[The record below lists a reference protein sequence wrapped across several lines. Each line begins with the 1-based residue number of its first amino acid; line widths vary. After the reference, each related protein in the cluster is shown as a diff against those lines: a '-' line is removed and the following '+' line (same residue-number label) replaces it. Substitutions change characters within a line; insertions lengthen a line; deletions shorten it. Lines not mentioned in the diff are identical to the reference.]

1 MKKFHFPIIAH
12 VFVAMFAGVVTGLF
26 MPSWYV
32 RIFVTFNEFFGQFIG
47 FLVPLIILALV
58 TAAIANTER
67 NAGKMLTG
75 TLVVVFL
82 STILSGLFAFGIGD
96 WLLPYFVKE
105 DVAVALEP
113 QVGGQ
118 FASYF
123 FIQLPPALDVMSA
136 LVLALMLGLG
146 IRASSATGLKKAIS
160 ELQDVV
166 MLSIE
171 RALIPLLPTYIYGI
185 FLHMSAAGEV
195 VDLLQNFLLVLLI
208 VIALQAAWVLLLYL
222 IAAAAVRKNP
232 FRLIWAMV
240 PASVFAFATSS
251 SAATIPI
258 TLKQTKKIV
267 GSDETASFVV
277 PLCANLHIPGLNIHV
292 VLCAMALMLT
302 TGMEIDL
309 FTFIAFVLMLAVTC
323 VAAPGIPGGS
333 VAVLPVLATV
343 LGFSPEMQ
351 AICLSLCIAMDAPIT
366 AFNVMC
372 DGAVAIMIDRQIN
385 PPSRQAE

>member
-75 TLVVVFL
+75 TLIIVFL
-82 STILSGLFAFGIGD
+82 STILSGLFAFGVGD
-96 WLLPYFVKE
+96 QLLPYFVKE
-105 DVAVALEP
+105 DASVAIQP
-113 QVGGQ
+113 QSEGQ

-146 IRASSATGLKKAIS
+146 IRSSSATGLKKGIS

-171 RALIPLLPTYIYGI
+171 RVLVPLLPTYIYGI

-195 VDLLQNFLLVLLI
+195 IDLLQNFLLVLLI
-208 VIALQAAWVLLLYL
+208 VVALQIAWVLLLYIL
-222 IAAAAVRKNP
+222 VAIAVHKNP
-232 FRLIWAMV
+232 FKLIWTMT
-240 PASVFAFATSS
+240 PAAVFAFATSS

-302 TGMEIDL
+302 TGMQIDL
-309 FTFIAFVLMLAVTC
+309 LTFIAFVLMLAVTC

-333 VAVLPVLATV
+333 VAVLPVLASV

-372 DGAVAIMIDRQIN
+372 DGAVAIMIDRQLN
-385 PPSRQAE
+385 PPDRQAE

>member
-1 MKKFHFPIIAH
+1 MKRFKFPIIAH
-12 VFVAMFAGVVTGLF
+12 VLFAMLMGVVTGLF
-26 MPSWYV
+26 MPSWFV
-32 RIFVTFNEFFGQFIG
+32 RIFVTFNAFFGQFIG

-58 TAAIANTER
+58 TAAIANTEQ
-67 NAGKMLTG
+67 NAGRMLTS
-75 TLVVVFL
+75 TLIIVFA
-82 STILSGLFAFGIGD
+82 STILSGLFSYGVGQEV
-96 WLLPYFVKE
+96 LPLVIAQDNE
-105 DVAVALEP
+105 IALAP
-113 QVGGQ
+113 QEKGV
-118 FASYF
+118 FAPYF

-146 IRASSATGLKKAIS
+146 IRSSSATGLKKGIS

-171 RALIPLLPTYIYGI
+171 KVLIPLLPTYIYGI

-195 VDLLQNFLLVLLI
+195 GELLRNFVMVLLI
-208 VIALQAAWVLLLYL
+208 VVGVMILWIILLYL
-222 IAAAAVRKNP
+222 IAGLSIRKNP
-232 FRLIWAMV
+232 FTLIWNML
-240 PASVFAFATSS
+240 PASLFAFATSS

-267 GSDETASFVV
+267 GNDDTASFVV

-292 VLCAMALMLT
+292 VLCAMALMIS
-302 TGMEIDL
+302 TGMETDL

-343 LGFSPEMQ
+343 LGFSPELQ
-351 AICLSLCIAMDAPIT
+351 AVCLSLCIAMDAPIT
-366 AFNVMC
+366 AVNVLC
-372 DGAVAIMIDRQIN
+372 DGAVAIMVDKQLSQQARQ
-385 PPSRQAE
+385 EE